1 MSCICE
7 EGDLASFHCR
17 SDHRANHCHSEY
29 FSEVLSIST
38 LWWTII
44 NTLWLCLF
52 GEFMMGPMTTTMR
65 NLTFEIGR
73 SSNLYVR
80 DVVDVDDRARTK
92 RLLTAA
98 NWKKTEAMS
107 NNLLLYFYFS
117 YLAGICLLLSP
128 SSSLFEYI
136 HHSISCPNLFIVQL
150 IQSLTQHKKSEILLL
165 MMQ

>member
-1 MSCICE
+1 MHMCVWR
-7 EGDLASFHCR
+7 DLASFHYR

-98 NWKKTEAMS
+98 NWKKQKRWVIICFYISTFHTSPAFAFFSPLLHRFS
-107 NNLLLYFYFS
+107 NIFITAS
-117 YLAGICLLLSP
+117 RVRI
-128 SSSLFEYI
+128 SSSF
-136 HHSISCPNLFIVQL
+136 S
-150 IQSLTQHKKSEILLL
+150 
-165 MMQ
+165 